1 VELLPLVMTSG
12 WASGINAYAVVV
24 MLNLLGRYAGLDDI
38 PPSVQGTSVLVI
50 AGSMFL
56 VEFVADK
63 IPYLDSAW
71 DTVSTVVRPAI
82 GAMLGYLLAGQADTL
97 DQAFDQWWY
106 AALGGGTAL
115 ASHLVKAGI
124 RLGVNASPEPVTNV
138 AVSLGEDVTVVAVI
152 TLAVYHP
159 WIAFAIAL
167 TLFILGLGLVVV
179 LMRFVRRGWR
189 RWRARSART
198 EERHV

>member
-50 AGSMFL
+50 AGSMLL

-179 LMRFVRRGWR
+179 LMRLVRRGWR
-189 RWRARSART
+189 RWRARSTRT
-198 EERHV
+198 EQRHV